1 MFQIL
6 TFLRSFLDVKPKA
19 LYLNSVD
26 IYVGGFTE
34 KYLIYLQKCILL
46 NELRTF
52 VREESS
58 VKHCHSG
65 QPLTFDPD
73 LTSSNLSWQES
84 PSRGG
89 GVVVVELVIYDTG
102 ANLRPSIQNETKLNF
117 AAIRQSVMPERMNKT
132 TMMSNHI

>member
-73 LTSSNLSWQES
+73 LTSSNLSKLSRQES

-89 GVVVVELVIYDTG
+89 GVVELVIYDTG
-102 ANLRPSIQNETKLNF
+102 YSSATHRLIYVDD
-117 AAIRQSVMPERMNKT
+117 SVT
-132 TMMSNHI
+132 